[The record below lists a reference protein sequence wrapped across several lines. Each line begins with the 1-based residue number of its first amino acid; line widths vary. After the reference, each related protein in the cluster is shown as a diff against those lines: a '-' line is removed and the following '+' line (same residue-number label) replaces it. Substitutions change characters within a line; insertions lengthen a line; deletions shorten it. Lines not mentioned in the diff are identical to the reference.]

1 MEFTKKHP
9 EKINEDV
16 HHVSVG
22 EESTETCASAPEAC
36 SPVTGPITLSSW
48 IQ

>member
-22 EESTETCASAPEAC
+22 EESTETCASAPRLAA
-36 SPVTGPITLSSW
+36 LSLDLLL
-48 IQ
+48 